1 MAADYFVVAFVACV
15 RSGCGGAEVGPSSL
29 FITGLGK
36 VVYIYIY
43 ILDDS
48 TRASQYVYGLRCVKC
63 DALLIR

>member
-43 ILDDS
+43 PGRFNARFAVRLWP
-48 TRASQYVYGLRCVKC
+48 
-63 DALLIR
+63 